1 MVIVLAVSFLLLMGA
16 LLIGSF
22 TTPEF
27 PPYAPTVPAPDPVGD
42 TLVGPVTYT
51 VEASAPEAWKRFDF
65 SRAAMVESG
74 GWDIALRRTHVAAGE
89 GVWLADLGPVPFDSV
104 VQVPAGGYIVAAATA
119 DTSHP
124 AIGKWYEYS
133 YLSHLLTSKR
143 HVYAVRTADG
153 RYAKFEILSY
163 YCAGVGTACIT
174 FRYTY
179 QGDGTRRVGAL
190 P

>member
-65 SRAAMVESG
+65 SRAAMDA
-74 GWDIALRRTHVAAGE
+74 WRWQQANPE
-89 GVWLADLGPVPFDSV
+89 GFG
-104 VQVPAGGYIVAAATA
+104 
-119 DTSHP
+119 
-124 AIGKWYEYS
+124 
-133 YLSHLLTSKR
+133 
-143 HVYAVRTADG
+143 
-153 RYAKFEILSY
+153 
-163 YCAGVGTACIT
+163 
-174 FRYTY
+174 
-179 QGDGTRRVGAL
+179 
-190 P
+190 